1 MERTVITRGYKI
13 LTGSGYIVER
23 PLQLICDLEIGA
35 EYEGDAG
42 EDADV
47 PRDDENV
54 QQRPGSRR
62 VRAASHTAMNRL
74 VGVAANENEE
84 G

>member
-13 LTGSGYIVER
+13 LTGSGYILER
-23 PLQLICDLEIGA
+23 PLQLVCDLEIGA
-35 EYEGDAG
+35 EYEGDAE
-42 EDADV
+42 EDTDV

-62 VRAASHTAMNRL
+62 VREASHTAMNRL